1 MTLCREYC
9 QAVIAPCRIIVDA
22 GMSAGGAM
30 SRTMVGLL
38 AAAGAVMAALV
49 GGNDGWVE
57 AVLIAFAGTATG
69 LAAYLA
75 LPPSKKRLTQLLIFA
90 SIRS

>member
-1 MTLCREYC
+1 
-9 QAVIAPCRIIVDA
+9 
-22 GMSAGGAM
+22 M

>member
-1 MTLCREYC
+1 
-9 QAVIAPCRIIVDA
+9 
-22 GMSAGGAM
+22 M

-49 GGNDGWVE
+49 EGTDGWAE
-57 AVLIAFAGTATG
+57 AVLIAFAGTAAG

-75 LPPSKKRLTQLLIFA
+75 LPPSKKGSPSF
-90 SIRS
+90 

>member
-1 MTLCREYC
+1 
-9 QAVIAPCRIIVDA
+9 
-22 GMSAGGAM
+22 M

-49 GGNDGWVE
+49 GGTGGWVE
-57 AVLIAFAGTATG
+57 AVLIAFAGTAVG

-75 LPPSKKRLTQLLIFA
+75 LPPSKKSPSF
-90 SIRS
+90 

>member
-1 MTLCREYC
+1 
-9 QAVIAPCRIIVDA
+9 
-22 GMSAGGAM
+22 
-30 SRTMVGLL
+30 MVGLL

-49 GGNDGWVE
+49 GGGTGGWVE
-57 AVLIAFAGTATG
+57 AVLIAFVGTAVG

-75 LPPSKKRLTQLLIFA
+75 LPPSKKTLTQLLIFA